1 MLRQFLKFDLEQEL
15 KIFLSYLSHPAVVNG
30 NQKKKKNKTKQN
42 KKQKKITDAA
52 SSSEWTGLNT
62 DLYDADAVLHH
73 SS

>member
-1 MLRQFLKFDLEQEL
+1 MLRQFLKFALEQKL
-15 KIFLSYLSHPAVVNG
+15 DIFLKYLSHPAVVNG
-30 NQKKKKNKTKQN
+30 KQKKKTKQN
-42 KKQKKITDAA
+42 KTKNKKKITDAA